1 MKVSLSGV
9 WLFVTVSLQAPLS
22 LGISKQEYQ
31 SEFPF
36 PSPGD
41 LPNPG
46 IEPWF
51 PALQADYL
59 PAEPAEK
66 PKNTGMGSLSL
77 LQRIFST
84 QELKWG
90 LLHCRKIL
98 YQLSYQGSPI
108 LTLTRSFSKLWEME
122 GRDGLKAKPGCR
134 EQICKKISKRRQLAA
149 YCQRAP
155 KMNHRDQTVFHLNL
169 STRTSLLGSQE
180 TSYGHSS
187 LRCQTS
193 H

>member
-1 MKVSLSGV
+1 M
-9 WLFVTVSLQAPLS
+9 TVSLQAPLS

-84 QELKWG
+84 QESNWG
-90 LLHCRKIL
+90 LLQCRQIL
-98 YQLSYQGSPI
+98 YQLAIREALIQEDPI
-108 LTLTRSFSKLWEME
+108 YSLFVRKLSFFFLNAFIDYFW
-122 GRDGLKAKPGCR
+122 LH
-134 EQICKKISKRRQLAA
+134 L
-149 YCQRAP
+149 
-155 KMNHRDQTVFHLNL
+155 VF
-169 STRTSLLGSQE
+169 LG
-180 TSYGHSS
+180 GHGF
-187 LRCQTS
+187 L
-193 H
+193 